1 MVVIPLI
8 AILSVPPLVWFEHN
22 WTVVGNDASRYLL
35 AGSQLVLGQGLAY
48 LNDGSHINHGP
59 GFPALISTLI
69 LLISALLLCTSVTK
83 K

>member
-35 AGSQLVLGQGLAY
+35 AGSQLVLGQSLGD
-48 LNDGSHINHGP
+48 LNGGSHINHGP
-59 GFPALISTLI
+59 GFPALIGTLI
-69 LLISALLLCTSVTK
+69 LLFGRDTEALA
-83 K
+83 

>member
-35 AGSQLVLGQGLAY
+35 AG
-48 LNDGSHINHGP
+48 
-59 GFPALISTLI
+59 
-69 LLISALLLCTSVTK
+69 
-83 K
+83 